1 MDVRCP
7 PRNLVAVLATTLSLY
22 HLSLYHLSLYHLSLS
37 HLSFS
42 HLP

>member
-7 PRNLVAVLATTLSLY
+7 PRNLVAVLATTLSLKHPSFY
-22 HLSLYHLSLYHLSLS
+22 HLSFS